1 MKTYAKTLGKSILLV
16 VVCAVAGLLLLLA
29 AFSLPSGRT
38 QENMATSA
46 AIFAKEGAYPQVNTL
61 GANSQLD
68 NFTDA
73 LMLMNAAYVEDTS
86 LLDRVINV
94 YRPVVNGENPAQVF
108 VSCYGEGEPA
118 DDVSAYPRYWHG
130 YLVTLKPLL
139 MLFEYGQIR
148 VINAMVVAALALGV
162 AVMMYRRGLGRYVLA
177 YLIALMMIDPVAI
190 SHSLQFMTVYCLYSL
205 AAIVFLWKREKLLA
219 SETRLLIFFTLTGCL
234 TSYFDF
240 LTYPLVTYGVPATLY
255 LCSVPDATWKKAL
268 KGLVLTL
275 VAWGVGYVGM
285 WTGKWILGS
294 LLGGGNL
301 LEEAL
306 RLLRIRTSNSDAAG
320 AQASL
325 FMLVKRQLFRLK
337 SPSLAVAAVYVLVT
351 GVCFLKRAPRRK
363 LAGLS
368 WLPWIALC
376 VLPFVWYVGAFNH
389 SYVHAFFTYRELM
402 ITAFCGMCL
411 LTRYAQKVENPTP
424 LKA

>member
-1 MKTYAKTLGKSILLV
+1 M
-16 VVCAVAGLLLLLA
+16 
-29 AFSLPSGRT
+29 
-38 QENMATSA
+38 
-46 AIFAKEGAYPQVNTL
+46 
-61 GANSQLD
+61 
-68 NFTDA
+68 
-73 LMLMNAAYVEDTS
+73 
-86 LLDRVINV
+86 
-94 YRPVVNGENPAQVF
+94 
-108 VSCYGEGEPA
+108 
-118 DDVSAYPRYWHG
+118 
-130 YLVTLKPLL
+130 
-139 MLFEYGQIR
+139 
-148 VINAMVVAALALGV
+148 
-162 AVMMYRRGLGRYVLA
+162 
-177 YLIALMMIDPVAI
+177 
-190 SHSLQFMTVYCLYSL
+190 
-205 AAIVFLWKREKLLA
+205 
-219 SETRLLIFFTLTGCL
+219 IFFTLTGCL

-411 LTRYAQKVENPTP
+411 LTRYARKVENPTP